1 MYKCVNVA
9 VYNVLR
15 SGKSRNC
22 RQLAKQP
29 NINGV
34 LLGSATI
41 VATVLSLL
49 ALWSHTMTSSTKHD
63 PELMSNMHC
72 TSVHDYVQ
80 PELASLVYIYIKIP
94 H

>member
-1 MYKCVNVA
+1 MYKCENVA

-29 NINGV
+29 DIHGV
-34 LLGSATI
+34 LVGGASL

-49 ALWSHTMTSSTKHD
+49 ALWSHTMTLSTTND
-63 PELMSNMHC
+63 NQLMSNVHC
-72 TSVHDYVQ
+72 TSVHDYNQNLQV
-80 PELASLVYIYIKIP
+80 
-94 H
+94 